1 MGRCRSCLPRRL
13 LATTG
18 ATDLARRTGRAP
30 RRKEA
35 TREPYDRVLIVTEGT
50 KTEPAY
56 SRELVACYRLNTANV
71 EVVPSDG
78 GSDPG
83 TVLETATELRDGEER
98 LGNPY
103 DRVYCVFDR
112 DEHAN
117 FDSASVQAG
126 ARKIRLARSWPC
138 FEYWLLLHFEYTRAP
153 FTAVGG
159 RSSCDSCV
167 GELRRHLPDYGK
179 AMPGVF
185 ERLAAQLD
193 MAKSHARRALS
204 DAASDDEP
212 NPSTEIHE
220 LVEYLQALKG

>member
-1 MGRCRSCLPRRL
+1 M
-13 LATTG
+13 
-18 ATDLARRTGRAP
+18 ARRPGRVQ

-50 KTEPAY
+50 KTEPSYFRA
-56 SRELVACYRLNTANV
+56 LVAHYRLNTANV
-71 EVVPSDG
+71 AVVPSER

-83 TVLETATELRDGEER
+83 TVVETAVSVQNAER
-98 LGNPY
+98 AQGDSY

-112 DEHAN
+112 DGHAN
-117 FDSASVQAG
+117 FDAASERAMG
-126 ARKIRLARSWPC
+126 EDGFRLARSWPC
-138 FEYWLLLHFEYTRAP
+138 FEYWLLLHFKFTRAP

-159 RSSCDSCV
+159 RSSCDSCI

-179 AMPGVF
+179 TMPGVF
-185 ERLAAQLD
+185 ERLEVQLET
-193 MAKSHARRALS
+193 AKSHARRALG

-220 LVEYLQALKG
+220 LVQYLQALKG